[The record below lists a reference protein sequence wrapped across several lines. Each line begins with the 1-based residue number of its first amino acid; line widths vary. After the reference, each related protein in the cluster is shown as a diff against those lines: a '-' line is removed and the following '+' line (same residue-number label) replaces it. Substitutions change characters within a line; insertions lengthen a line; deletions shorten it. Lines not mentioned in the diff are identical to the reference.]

1 MPVDIVKYKY
11 KHKRLVLKMY
21 ESSSHCVFK
30 LAVHLVF
37 CTKYRRK
44 LLSRQDIKTALEQEF
59 NGIAAELGV
68 EIVKS
73 HIADTHV
80 HLLVSYPPTL
90 AITEIV
96 AKLKTYSSLNVRK
109 RFPELKKSSSNQ
121 NNRSA
126 LWSRGYFASSVGA
139 NTSKTVERYIADHV
153 NKIQD

>member
-90 AITEIV
+90 AITGIV
-96 AKLKTYSSLNVRK
+96 AKLKTYSSLNVRQVIFEVNLFFEK
-109 RFPELKKSSSNQ
+109 VYLLSVNQ
-121 NNRSA
+121 DNDKQQTVSA
-126 LWSRGYFASSVGA
+126 
-139 NTSKTVERYIADHV
+139 
-153 NKIQD
+153 